1 MKRLLALLMVA
12 SVVAALALTGCRSST
27 PPAAS
32 KSSAVASPTVEPEP
46 MMVNKDKIFPGKPV
60 SFDPAQFPK
69 TAMTGAPSNIPFMKL
84 ADDEGIANRVYPT
97 YDNTTFK
104 FLFNMA
110 ESLAPQWYYMF
121 RKDGGTLNP
130 ALAPYG
136 FKVADIF
143 DGGHLKMQSN
153 LMVGYYDFAFV
164 QVNILTELWSGNETQ
179 AQALWRGGSDYV
191 VIGAAANG
199 GVDLQAAPGVTK
211 LAQLDGQT
219 LGIMNVGYHSEAM
232 LNKALSAVGM
242 ATESAGGKVG
252 VVMGAPGRIMNSM
265 VDKTY
270 KGGFVWGKYAK
281 QLQEISGYH
290 PLLKWQDM
298 GYGTQM
304 PTTLLIVRKDIIAK
318 HPDVVQAVV
327 QANYDA
333 SKQAV
338 SDGEY
343 LAVNDAVYTDYWV
356 KHYGKQPNIVDSP
369 RSQIDAQAN
378 PKFLRDVIGYMSK
391 CGYFREPY
399 TYDQLVDDSF
409 YQKVKK

>member
-1 MKRLLALLMVA
+1 M
-12 SVVAALALTGCRSST
+12 
-27 PPAAS
+27 
-32 KSSAVASPTVEPEP
+32 E
-46 MMVNKDKIFPGKPV
+46 
-60 SFDPAQFPK
+60 
-69 TAMTGAPSNIPFMKL
+69 
-84 ADDEGIANRVYPT
+84 
-97 YDNTTFK
+97 
-104 FLFNMA
+104 
-110 ESLAPQWYYMF
+110 
-121 RKDGGTLNP
+121 
-130 ALAPYG
+130 
-136 FKVADIF
+136 
-143 DGGHLKMQSN
+143 
-153 LMVGYYDFAFV
+153 
-164 QVNILTELWSGNETQ
+164 
-179 AQALWRGGSDYV
+179 GGSDYV

-356 KHYGKQPNIVDSP
+356 KHYGKQPNIVDP
-369 RSQIDAQAN
+369 
-378 PKFLRDVIGYMSK
+378 PGLR
-391 CGYFREPY
+391 
-399 TYDQLVDDSF
+399 
-409 YQKVKK
+409 

>member
-1 MKRLLALLMVA
+1 M
-12 SVVAALALTGCRSST
+12 
-27 PPAAS
+27 
-32 KSSAVASPTVEPEP
+32 E
-46 MMVNKDKIFPGKPV
+46 
-60 SFDPAQFPK
+60 
-69 TAMTGAPSNIPFMKL
+69 
-84 ADDEGIANRVYPT
+84 
-97 YDNTTFK
+97 
-104 FLFNMA
+104 
-110 ESLAPQWYYMF
+110 
-121 RKDGGTLNP
+121 
-130 ALAPYG
+130 
-136 FKVADIF
+136 
-143 DGGHLKMQSN
+143 
-153 LMVGYYDFAFV
+153 
-164 QVNILTELWSGNETQ
+164 
-179 AQALWRGGSDYV
+179 GGSDYV

-252 VVMGAPGRIMNSM
+252 VVMGTPGRIMNSM

-338 SDGEY
+338 SGGEH

-356 KHYGKQPNIVDSP
+356 KHYGKQPNIVDPP

-378 PKFLRDVIGYMSK
+378 PKFLRDVIDYMSK

>member
-1 MKRLLALLMVA
+1 
-12 SVVAALALTGCRSST
+12 
-27 PPAAS
+27 
-32 KSSAVASPTVEPEP
+32 

-179 AQALWRGGSDYV
+179 AQALWRG
-191 VIGAAANG
+191 AA
-199 GVDLQAAPGVTK
+199 
-211 LAQLDGQT
+211 
-219 LGIMNVGYHSEAM
+219 
-232 LNKALSAVGM
+232 
-242 ATESAGGKVG
+242 
-252 VVMGAPGRIMNSM
+252 
-265 VDKTY
+265 
-270 KGGFVWGKYAK
+270 
-281 QLQEISGYH
+281 
-290 PLLKWQDM
+290 
-298 GYGTQM
+298 
-304 PTTLLIVRKDIIAK
+304 TT
-318 HPDVVQAVV
+318 
-327 QANYDA
+327 
-333 SKQAV
+333 S
-338 SDGEY
+338 
-343 LAVNDAVYTDYWV
+343 
-356 KHYGKQPNIVDSP
+356 
-369 RSQIDAQAN
+369 
-378 PKFLRDVIGYMSK
+378 
-391 CGYFREPY
+391 
-399 TYDQLVDDSF
+399 
-409 YQKVKK
+409 